1 LNVSEIEGSEKEGL
15 PVELDIR
22 ASDGVAVVEPKGRID
37 SVTAQAFGERVCALI
52 RAGEN
57 RVVID
62 FANVAYMSSAGFR
75 SLLIVGKTVE
85 QSAGRLAL
93 CGVIGEMKRLF
104 DIGGFDQRF
113 VICPTRAESV
123 AKVGPA
129 GS

>member
-1 LNVSEIEGSEKEGL
+1 
-15 PVELDIR
+15 VELDIR

-37 SVTAQAFGERVCALI
+37 SVTAKVFGDRVCALV

-62 FANVAYMSSAGFR
+62 LANVAYMSSAGFR
-75 SLLIVGKTVE
+75 SLLIVSKTVE
-85 QSAGRLAL
+85 QTAGQLAL
-93 CGVIGEMKRLF
+93 CGVMGEIERLF
-104 DIGGFDQRF
+104 DIGGFNKLF

-129 GS
+129 GM

>member
-1 LNVSEIEGSEKEGL
+1 M
-15 PVELDIR
+15 ELDIR
-22 ASDGVAVVEPKGRID
+22 AFDGVAVVEPRGRID
-37 SVTAQAFGERVCALI
+37 SVTAKAFGDRVCALV

-62 FANVAYMSSAGFR
+62 LANVAYMSSAGFR

-85 QSAGRLAL
+85 QTAGRLAL
-93 CGVIGEMKRLF
+93 CGVIGEVKRLF
-104 DIGGFDQRF
+104 EIGNFNELF
-113 VICPTRAESV
+113 LICATRAECV

>member
-1 LNVSEIEGSEKEGL
+1 M
-15 PVELDIR
+15 ELDIR

-37 SVTAQAFGERVCALI
+37 SVTAKVFGDRVCALV

-62 FANVAYMSSAGFR
+62 LANVAYMSSAG
-75 SLLIVGKTVE
+75 
-85 QSAGRLAL
+85 QLAL
-93 CGVIGEMKRLF
+93 CGVIGEIKRLF
-104 DIGGFDQRF
+104 DIGGFNELF

-129 GS
+129 GT

>member
-1 LNVSEIEGSEKEGL
+1 
-15 PVELDIR
+15 VELDIR

-37 SVTAQAFGERVCALI
+37 SVTAKVFGERVCALV

-85 QSAGRLAL
+85 EAAGRLAL
-93 CGVIGEMKRLF
+93 CGVIGELERLF
-104 DIGGFDQRF
+104 DIGGFNRVF
-113 VICPTRAESV
+113 VIRPTRAESI
-123 AKVGPA
+123 AEVGPA
-129 GS
+129 AR

>member
-1 LNVSEIEGSEKEGL
+1 
-15 PVELDIR
+15 VELDIR

-37 SVTAQAFGERVCALI
+37 SVTAKVFGDRVCELV

-62 FANVAYMSSAGFR
+62 LANVAYMSSAGFR

-85 QSAGRLAL
+85 QTAGQLAL
-93 CGVIGEMKRLF
+93 CGVIGEIKRLF
-104 DIGGFDQRF
+104 DIGGFNELF

-129 GS
+129 GP

>member
-1 LNVSEIEGSEKEGL
+1 M
-15 PVELDIR
+15 ELDIR

-37 SVTAQAFGERVCALI
+37 SVTAKVFGDRVCALV

-62 FANVAYMSSAGFR
+62 LANVAYMSSAGFR
-75 SLLIVGKTVE
+75 SLLIVSKTVE
-85 QSAGRLAL
+85 QTAGQLAL
-93 CGVIGEMKRLF
+93 CGVMGEIERLF
-104 DIGGFDQRF
+104 DIGGFNTLF

-129 GS
+129 GM